1 MTNNNDAGVLQGIP
15 YLQQG
20 IMGVSDS
27 RYSVQNKDEK
37 VGYIEMILEFLET
50 TDANQ
55 YFNAQWI
62 YIVDDT
68 VRLATFLFNQY
79 MHVKSMLYF
88 NRIGIILPFPS
99 LVGH

>member
-27 RYSVQNKDEK
+27 RYSMQNKDEK
-37 VGYIEMILEFLET
+37 AGYIEMILEFLET
-50 TDANQ
+50 IDANQ
-55 YFNAQWI
+55 YFMAQWL
-62 YIVDDT
+62 YIADDT
-68 VRLATFLFNQY
+68 VILTTFLFNQY
-79 MHVKSMLYF
+79 LQVKSILYF
-88 NRIGIILPFPS
+88 NSIGLILPFTS

>member
-37 VGYIEMILEFLET
+37 AGYIEMILEFLET

-55 YFNAQWI
+55 YFMAQWL
-62 YIVDDT
+62 YIADDT

-79 MHVKSMLYF
+79 LQVKSILYF
-88 NRIGIILPFPS
+88 NSIGLIFPFPS
-99 LVGH
+99 SVGH